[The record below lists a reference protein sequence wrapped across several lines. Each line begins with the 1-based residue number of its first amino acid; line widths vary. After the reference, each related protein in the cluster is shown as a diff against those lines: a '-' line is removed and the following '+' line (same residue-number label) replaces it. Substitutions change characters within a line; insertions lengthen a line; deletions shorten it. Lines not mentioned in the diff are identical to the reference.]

1 MTGFRSK
8 REMNNIRWLGPYE
21 PQDRHADRITL
32 DHIIK
37 LQKRM
42 SEVEEQM
49 KNTLDMCVS
58 LIQTDRAMR
67 TALAQIASADDWSIE
82 KIKSVAEEAL
92 K

>member
-8 REMNNIRWLGPYE
+8 REMNNVRWLGPYE
-21 PQDRHADRITL
+21 PQERHADSVTI
-32 DHIIK
+32 DHIIQ

-42 SEVEEQM
+42 SEVEGQM
-49 KNTLDMCVS
+49 KNTLDMCMT
-58 LIQTDRAMR
+58 LIQTDRKMR
-67 TALAQIASADDWSIE
+67 TALAQIASAEDWSID